1 MHIHRRIEVDCRP
14 EQLWRCLTDVALL
27 KQWVSNLVDETPDD
41 PKRNRLGALSTI
53 QMREGTKVVAYRSV
67 VTAWE
72 PERRLAIRLS
82 GGSFA
87 KGMAM
92 DVQYV
97 LSRPNGIRTLLDYDA
112 TVSLKGLFFT
122 LLGPIIFLASATNAR
137 KDLANLKTLADSFRG

>member
-14 EQLWRCLTDVALL
+14 EQLWRCLTDAALL
-27 KQWVSNLVDETPDD
+27 KQWVSNLVEETPDD
-41 PKRNRLGALSTI
+41 PKRNGLGALSTI

-67 VTAWE
+67 VTAWD

-92 DVQYV
+92 DVLYA
-97 LSRPNGIRTLLDYDA
+97 LSQPTEVRTVLDYDV
-112 TVSLKGLFFT
+112 TVRLKGLFFT
-122 LLGPIIFLASATNAR
+122 LLGPIIFLASASSTR
-137 KDLANLKTLADSFRG
+137 KDLAKLKALADSFKG